1 MNIVGFLKKKETQ
14 KDLISYNLF
23 ILLMEKS
30 SLLKDNILSTRQI
43 QLHFFY
49 LVAIWEKLLKKS
61 AAVKGLRNLIAMVVF
76 NISYFLQ

>member
-49 LVAIWEKLLKKS
+49 LVAI
-61 AAVKGLRNLIAMVVF
+61 
-76 NISYFLQ
+76 